1 MISNIFWT
9 FGPFFVIFGGTIPYI
24 FQYLEIS
31 RQKSAAGFSLYICFI
46 LCVAN
51 ILKIQFWISKRFQM
65 TLLYSSL
72 VMLLCMLV
80 MLEIS
85 VRMNR
90 QTVPLTQRKSIWNAG
105 YVAFWQWHDL
115 FSYICALLLFSGV
128 IAIVTFV
135 LYGLFKMEIYIQ
147 TLGSIPFVL
156 EASFGWSQLLKNF
169 NRKSTTGMR
178 YDQEREQFLEYQRY
192 SKELETE
199 LDLELNSYKK
209 KLAELEGSNRR
220 LTSELENIKKR
231 YETER
236 QEFLSTESTLRT
248 KLTATENNYKDL
260 KEKLRRVEQFNDD
273 LERRERIQ
281 AQELVDWANRYEKC
295 LERCAILEAG
305 VFNGEEEMEHNGASQ
320 SPDVLTDRTN
330 ILKRS
335 VMNSSHINTPT
346 TITHKDMVIS
356 SLPNSNH
363 SIEATCNGFHNVGN
377 SSKKSPMLALS
388 PKTKDR
394 SSSAIVSSLFRK
406 IEEVEKQMDPNKY
419 IIHRTPNRK

>member
-1 MISNIFWT
+1 
-9 FGPFFVIFGGTIPYI
+9 
-24 FQYLEIS
+24 
-31 RQKSAAGFSLYICFI
+31 
-46 LCVAN
+46 
-51 ILKIQFWISKRFQM
+51 
-65 TLLYSSL
+65 
-72 VMLLCMLV
+72 MLLCMLA

-90 QTVPLTQRKSIWNAG
+90 QTVPLAQRKSIWNAG

-115 FSYICALLLFSGV
+115 FSFIYALLLFAGI
-128 IAIVTFV
+128 IAILTFV
-135 LYGLFKMEIYIQ
+135 FYGLFKFEIYIQ
-147 TLGSIPFVL
+147 ILGSIPFVL

-169 NRKSTTGMR
+169 NRKSTAGMR

-220 LTSELENIKKR
+220 LTSELENLKKR

-305 VFNGEEEMEHNGASQ
+305 VFNGEEEMDHNGASQ
-320 SPDVLTDRTN
+320 EKSPDVLTDRTN

-335 VMNSSHINTPT
+335 IMNSSHISTPT
-346 TITHKDMVIS
+346 TITHKDMEIS

-363 SIEATCNGFHNVGN
+363 SIEATCNGFHNAVN
-377 SSKKSPMLALS
+377 SPKKTPMLTLS
-388 PKTKDR
+388 PKTKER
-394 SSSAIVSSLFRK
+394 PSSAIVTSLFRK
-406 IEEVEKQMDPNKY
+406 IEEVEKQVDPNKY